1 MALPFP
7 SHPAFAS
14 LAAACAV
21 LVGVAF
27 ASVRGWIRPYG
38 RTYAAGVV
46 IGTLLGTN
54 AFVLYTDDA
63 PEVRV
68 VAAGLGLTPPSPFA
82 FLASRNLSRAG
93 LICGFRVAMVG
104 FWFPWQARVKAA
116 AERLLIDGEY
126 AWPLLLVV
134 AGCVLGCVVV
144 SVFRACVEASGRR
157 RRRMVPLVPGRS
169 ARAGRRATGCGWRTL
184 VEPVLFLASV
194 WACVYCLPGVAGG
207 HIAALPKGGDPAGAG
222 VVCDHP
228 RYESS
233 LSDLIQF

>member
-1 MALPFP
+1 MALP

-38 RTYAAGVV
+38 RTHAAGAVV
-46 IGTLLGTN
+46 STLLGTN
-54 AFVLYTDDA
+54 AFVLYTDDG
-63 PEVRV
+63 PE
-68 VAAGLGLTPPSPFA
+68 AG
-82 FLASRNLSRAG
+82 
-93 LICGFRVAMVG
+93 
-104 FWFPWQARVKAA
+104 VKAA
-116 AERLLIDGEY
+116 AEAAAERHLIDGED
-126 AWPLLLVV
+126 AWPLLFVV

-169 ARAGRRATGCGWRTL
+169 GRAGRRATGCGWHTL
-184 VEPVLFLASV
+184 VEPMLFLVSV
-194 WACVYCLPGVAGG
+194 WACVYCLPGVAGD

-222 VVCDHP
+222 IVCDHP
-228 RYESS
+228 SPAS
-233 LSDLIQF
+233 MS

>member
-63 PEVRV
+63 PE
-68 VAAGLGLTPPSPFA
+68 
-82 FLASRNLSRAG
+82 
-93 LICGFRVAMVG
+93 
-104 FWFPWQARVKAA
+104 ARVKAA

-184 VEPVLFLASV
+184 VEPVLFFASV
-194 WACVYCLPGVAGG
+194 WACVYCIPGVAGG
-207 HIAALPKGGDPAGAG
+207 HIAAMPKGGDPAGAG
-222 VVCDHP
+222 IVCDHP

-233 LSDLIQF
+233 LSDLIRF